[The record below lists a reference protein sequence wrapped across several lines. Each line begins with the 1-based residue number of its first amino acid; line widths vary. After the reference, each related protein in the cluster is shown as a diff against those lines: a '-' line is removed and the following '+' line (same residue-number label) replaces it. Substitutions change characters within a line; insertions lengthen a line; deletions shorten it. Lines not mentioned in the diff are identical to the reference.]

1 MLDSLRFAGEVV
13 VVTGGGGG
21 IGRACAEILAELG
34 ATVAV
39 VGRTAATLD
48 ATAALIAAKGG
59 RCDCFVA
66 DVAAAAEV
74 EALGAAVAAKWG
86 RVKAVINN
94 AGDNFRSKITAL
106 STEKW
111 RAIIAVDLD
120 SVFYMCRT
128 FIPLL
133 LKAEK
138 PAILN
143 VASSFAVI
151 GNAEMPAYCAAKGAV
166 VNLTRQLAVDYGPSG
181 LRVNALCPGPT
192 LSPRFRSY
200 LERGLTSRERLE
212 RQVLLNR
219 LAECREIGNVAAFLV
234 SDAASFVH
242 GATVMADGGQTVH

>member
-1 MLDSLRFAGEVV
+1 MLDSLRFAGEVA

-21 IGRACAEILAELG
+21 IGRACAETLAELG

-39 VGRTAATLD
+39 VGRRAAALD
-48 ATAALIAAKGG
+48 ETAALIAAQGG
-59 RCDCFVA
+59 RCECFVA
-66 DVAAAAEV
+66 DVAAEAEV
-74 EALGAAVAAKWG
+74 EALGRAIAAKWG

-94 AGDNFRSKITAL
+94 AGDNFRSKITELETA
-106 STEKW
+106 KW
-111 RAIIAVDLD
+111 RAIVAVDLD
-120 SVFYMCRT
+120 AVFYMCRT

-133 LKAEK
+133 LQAEK

-143 VASSFAVI
+143 IASSFGVI

-166 VNLTRQLAVDYGPSG
+166 VNLTRQLAVDYGPRG

-200 LERGLTSRERLE
+200 LDRGLTSRERLE
-212 RQVLLNR
+212 RQVPLNR
-219 LAECREIGNVAAFLV
+219 LAECREIANVAAFLV